1 MENSRDLNNDK
12 ELVETPEP
20 ELATTTNWEVYV
32 RGEIN
37 SLLDTFLPTA
47 VNGNVGVRYKNP
59 IISQQPGGTEI
70 VYDKTKAT
78 AVQISL
84 VFKFGETI
92 DIPTK

>member
-1 MENSRDLNNDK
+1 MEKYKDLNNDD
-12 ELVETPEP
+12 ELVETPKQGP
-20 ELATTTNWEVYV
+20 SAATNWEGYV

-59 IISQQPGGTEI
+59 IISQQPGGIEI

-84 VFKFGETI
+84 VFKFSETI
-92 DIPTK
+92 DIPIK